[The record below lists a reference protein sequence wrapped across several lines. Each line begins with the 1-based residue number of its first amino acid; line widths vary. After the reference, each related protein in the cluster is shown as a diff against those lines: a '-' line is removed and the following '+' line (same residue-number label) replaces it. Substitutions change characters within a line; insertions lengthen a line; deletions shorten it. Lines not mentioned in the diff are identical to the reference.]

1 MLHKLF
7 PHGLALSALVLLLL
21 SHSNPVVAQGTGN
34 AQETITLRPGGI
46 FEIYADT
53 LTPDPQVSWV
63 FSKGQTFIQADRGTL
78 FSIRPTEIAEYF
90 LTGEVADQQGAPR
103 RNIFAIQVRQDVPLI
118 PQTSTSSADSIVRV
132 FPAPRDDGVV
142 TIRGTQIIQ
151 LDVIHPDV
159 QQLALDVNIE
169 KDQNN
174 DGDPFNDDILQDSI
188 FKLGRGSLYIWLTP
202 TVQKQTLLLAAQLK
216 NGAFSTQKIEIISQ
230 SHEEFLAQQA
240 ETEAQQRKERT
251 RIVSAVVEEKEKTY
265 KLSVHTEPGVIT
277 GPVFYHWDF
286 GDGTQSLMDEPE
298 HIFPEANEYHVRVH
312 IRDAF
317 TGEDVLQVDTPLSI
331 AKSTEEG
338 TLDDAKEDD
347 PDEFKEESQEA
358 VSYVVSTIIKAAII
372 FAIAIGAGLLGMFL
386 FSKIKGKSL
395 QKSLEDAEKK
405 LISPDDESATDAP
418 PMQLT
423 DEEGVK
429 EGEEGGEKEEEG
441 GEKEGEEKK
450 KEKTPAP
457 ETPEIN
463 RQVPS
468 WLAPSPQ
475 ADEEMSTTT
484 QEEGALPPPPSP
496 PAKESVQQD
505 QMATSTPPPADAAT
519 PPWLEGKVT
528 EPPVQET
535 TETKAPETS
544 PPAAENP
551 PPAAESATPPWL
563 AGAQQAAPD
572 TATTPT
578 TPLKSD
584 PPAPAP
590 TDEAPPP
597 TKEPAPAP
605 ESPDASVP
613 PWLQGTATQTSQT
626 PASSPPQAESPP
638 APTSTPPATETPPA
652 SPQSPPPATDAPPAS
667 ETNTPPWLQ
676 GTATSPS
683 ASGSQGTAQGAG
695 DDGTSPPPAGKQG
708 DDQTISKE
716 ERERERKR
724 KKRQR
729 YRENKRQRELEAK
742 ESGAQPPEQEAVKES
757 GAQPPTARP
766 TQPPEQEA
774 AQTPDWLKQS
784 PTTPP
789 PSDQQTP
796 PPTPAEQK
804 EQAAPPPAPA
814 EQKKPAIPPWLQG
827 TDAQSTPPPSTPP
840 ATPPPVE
847 TPAEQTPPQ
856 QAGSDEDVKFVI
868 SADSLDQ
875 QNPPPP
881 APEVDEHHEEKPG
894 E

>member
-1 MLHKLF
+1 
-7 PHGLALSALVLLLL
+7 
-21 SHSNPVVAQGTGN
+21 
-34 AQETITLRPGGI
+34 
-46 FEIYADT
+46 
-53 LTPDPQVSWV
+53 
-63 FSKGQTFIQADRGTL
+63 
-78 FSIRPTEIAEYF
+78 
-90 LTGEVADQQGAPR
+90 
-103 RNIFAIQVRQDVPLI
+103 
-118 PQTSTSSADSIVRV
+118 
-132 FPAPRDDGVV
+132 
-142 TIRGTQIIQ
+142 IRGTQIIQ

-429 EGEEGGEKEEEG
+429 EGEEGGEEGGEKEEEG

-450 KEKTPAP
+450 KEKTPAL

-496 PAKESVQQD
+496 PAKESAQQD
-505 QMATSTPPPADAAT
+505 QIEASTPPPADAAT
-519 PPWLEGKVT
+519 PPW
-528 EPPVQET
+528 
-535 TETKAPETS
+535 
-544 PPAAENP
+544 
-551 PPAAESATPPWL
+551 
-563 AGAQQAAPD
+563 
-572 TATTPT
+572 
-578 TPLKSD
+578 
-584 PPAPAP
+584 
-590 TDEAPPP
+590 
-597 TKEPAPAP
+597 
-605 ESPDASVP
+605 
-613 PWLQGTATQTSQT
+613 
-626 PASSPPQAESPP
+626 
-638 APTSTPPATETPPA
+638 
-652 SPQSPPPATDAPPAS
+652 
-667 ETNTPPWLQ
+667 
-676 GTATSPS
+676 
-683 ASGSQGTAQGAG
+683 
-695 DDGTSPPPAGKQG
+695 
-708 DDQTISKE
+708 
-716 ERERERKR
+716 
-724 KKRQR
+724 
-729 YRENKRQRELEAK
+729 
-742 ESGAQPPEQEAVKES
+742 
-757 GAQPPTARP
+757 
-766 TQPPEQEA
+766 
-774 AQTPDWLKQS
+774 
-784 PTTPP
+784 
-789 PSDQQTP
+789 
-796 PPTPAEQK
+796 
-804 EQAAPPPAPA
+804 
-814 EQKKPAIPPWLQG
+814 
-827 TDAQSTPPPSTPP
+827 
-840 ATPPPVE
+840 
-847 TPAEQTPPQ
+847 
-856 QAGSDEDVKFVI
+856 
-868 SADSLDQ
+868 
-875 QNPPPP
+875 
-881 APEVDEHHEEKPG
+881 
-894 E
+894 